1 MKTASYFTYSGP
13 GRIGITQDAPHGISS
28 HRVEAA
34 LAPGN
39 GLESAG
45 VAEFCALYR
54 HEILRKLDPKQVW
67 DRLHD
72 LAEGA
77 EPVLLG
83 YERPPFSMTN
93 FCHRRLVAEWF
104 ERKLG
109 VKVPE
114 VGQEPQLLRKALG
127 FNPWFSTEGF
137 YIDENGRPTDAG
149 LFDDD

>member
-1 MKTASYFTYSGP
+1 MKTASYLTYSGP
-13 GRIGITQDAPHGISS
+13 GRIGVTQDAPHGSTGLHI
-28 HRVEAA
+28 EPA
-34 LAPGN
+34 LLPRDWCR
-39 GLESAG
+39 SVG

-54 HEILRKLDPKQVW
+54 REILTTLDPKKIW

-83 YERPPFSMTN
+83 HKSPPFSMTN

-104 ERKLG
+104 ERKLR
-109 VKVPE
+109 VEVPE
-114 VGQEPQLLRKALG
+114 MGQEPQPLREALG
-127 FNPWFSTEGF
+127 FNPWFSTEAF

-149 LFDDD
+149 LFDD